1 MSLVAIVGRPNVGKS
16 TLFNRLVGERKA
28 IVDATAG
35 TTRDRH
41 YGKTDWNG
49 KEFSIID
56 TGGYTV
62 NSEDIFE
69 DEIRR
74 QVLLAIDEADV
85 ILFLVEV
92 RTGITDLDMLMAD
105 ILRRTSKKVILVCNK
120 VDNND
125 QIYSS
130 HEFYALGL
138 GDPYCIS
145 SMSGSGTGDLM
156 DAILDALPV
165 ETASEEDEDLPHI
178 TIVGRP
184 NVGKSSLTNALLGEE
199 RNIVTSIAGTTR
211 DSIHTRYN
219 KFGMDFYLVD
229 TAGMRKKGKTM
240 EDLEFYSVMRSIRAI
255 ENSDVCILM
264 IDARQ
269 GLESQ
274 DLNIH
279 NLIVRNRKG
288 CVIVVNKWDLI
299 EKDSNT
305 MKEWTEFLRKK
316 LAPFNDIPIIFTS
329 VLNKQRIFDVLQT
342 TIRVYQSRKRLAQ
355 RLQVD
360 KRALVQ
366 CRQRHQAQV
375 GAEAFDREVR
385 VIRALVCRA
394 EQHRNLQRK
403 DLHNHQSD
411 STDDK
416 LRQQQLRKQR
426 PGAVGFLC
434 ANVIPRN
441 RNTASRHA
449 DGDGNRNLEK
459 LHDDAEDGKRNLRI
473 LRLPENGVL
482 RTVFHAHILHRCQR
496 DLREKAGQPQHQK
509 FWNQLSVQPEA
520 ALIQFDDLHVPQ
532 IPDCEHRRQ
541 HLTDHGSYRRAHHA
555 PVEAVNENGIENYVG
570 NRTGDGG
577 HHSKFWAAGFIA
589 CPNI

>member
-1 MSLVAIVGRPNVGKS
+1 MGRPNVGKS
-16 TLFNRLVGERKA
+16 TLFNRLVGMRKA
-28 IVDATAG
+28 IVDDTAG

-41 YGKTDWNG
+41 YGISDWNG
-49 KEFSIID
+49 KEFSVID

-92 RTGITDLDMLMAD
+92 ATGITDLDQLMAD

-138 GDPYCIS
+138 GDPFCIS

-156 DAILDALPV
+156 DAILAALPA
-165 ETASEEDEDLPHI
+165 ETVAEEDEDLPHI

-184 NVGKSSLTNALLGEE
+184 NVGKSSMTNALLGEE

-229 TAGMRKKGKTM
+229 TAGMRKKGKAM

-264 IDARQ
+264 LDAQQ

-299 EKDSNT
+299 EKDNNT
-305 MKEWTEFLRKK
+305 MKEFAEAILLQK
-316 LAPFNDIPIIFTS
+316 LSPFSDVPIVFTS
-329 VLNKQRIFDVLQT
+329 VPNKQRILEVLQT
-342 TIRVYQSRKRLAQ
+342 AMQVYYSRIRKIPTSQLNEYLLPIIEETPPPAIKGKYIRIKYVTQLASPTPSF
-355 RLQVD
+355 
-360 KRALVQ
+360 
-366 CRQRHQAQV
+366 
-375 GAEAFDREVR
+375 AFFV
-385 VIRALVCRA
+385 
-394 EQHRNLQRK
+394 NL
-403 DLHNHQSD
+403 
-411 STDDK
+411 
-416 LRQQQLRKQR
+416 
-426 PGAVGFLC
+426 
-434 ANVIPRN
+434 
-441 RNTASRHA
+441 
-449 DGDGNRNLEK
+449 
-459 LHDDAEDGKRNLRI
+459 
-473 LRLPENGVL
+473 
-482 RTVFHAHILHRCQR
+482 
-496 DLREKAGQPQHQK
+496 PQYIK
-509 FWNQLSVQPEA
+509 E
-520 ALIQFDDLHVPQ
+520 
-532 IPDCEHRRQ
+532 
-541 HLTDHGSYRRAHHA
+541 GYRRFL
-555 PVEAVNENGIENYVG
+555 ENKIRE
-570 NRTGDGG
+570 RWDFTGVPLQIFFRQ
-577 HHSKFWAAGFIA
+577 K
-589 CPNI
+589 